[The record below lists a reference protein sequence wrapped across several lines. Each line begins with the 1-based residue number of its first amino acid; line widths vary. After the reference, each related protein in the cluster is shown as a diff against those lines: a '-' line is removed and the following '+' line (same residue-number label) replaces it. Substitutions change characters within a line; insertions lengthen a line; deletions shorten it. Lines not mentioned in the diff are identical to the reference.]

1 MTSNM
6 TMTAISICDFLK
18 LIVKSTVKHYTEDFK
33 LDIKIF
39 KRYAKEAQETGK
51 AVPMLWF
58 CRYNGT
64 YLCLEE
70 DAYKVGTS
78 MFNTFKYYDE
88 NMEDEARTIKAFLVT
103 VTGMEERK
111 PIGCI
116 TPINYKG
123 ECDRIRHYAVPSH
136 NVEVIYKNG
145 TLIQEREVFDKY
157 PIVKHPKFGTIR
169 EAKFL
174 ADDPDALD
182 YALHMA
188 RNERKAGYQ
197 NGNPPI
203 DLCVNEM
210 QVGSLTMPT
219 PNIPAPVIYLYD
231 EQGQDELDWFACT
244 SFAPR
249 ASGDESS
256 HVVFCDMSFSN
267 AFATTDVFVNPRK
280 GIPFVQCSTENQL
293 SDFRKADSHE

>member
-1 MTSNM
+1 MYILIKNQEGENMNLLSQNTDFNALLAAMKADIEAEYEKATGSAINLDEDSGSDYEVGINVEDSAAEGFCLASGYMYGADSNFDWG
-6 TMTAISICDFLK
+6 IFK
-18 LIVKSTVKHYTEDFK
+18 VKSQKSNTAAKPYIQGEHGK
-33 LDIKIF
+33 LLTFTPEEIKEKLGIPFDIAALGI
-39 KRYAKEAQETGK
+39 
-51 AVPMLWF
+51 
-58 CRYNGT
+58 
-64 YLCLEE
+64 
-70 DAYKVGTS
+70 
-78 MFNTFKYYDE
+78 
-88 NMEDEARTIKAFLVT
+88 
-103 VTGMEERK
+103 
-111 PIGCI
+111 
-116 TPINYKG
+116 
-123 ECDRIRHYAVPSH
+123 
-136 NVEVIYKNG
+136 EVDDG
-145 TLIQEREVFDKY
+145 DT
-157 PIVKHPKFGTIR
+157 TIR
-169 EAKFL
+169 AQSYPKW
-174 ADDPDALD
+174 D
-182 YALHMA
+182 
-188 RNERKAGYQ
+188 YQ

-210 QVGSLTMPT
+210 QVGSLAMPT